1 MTIIR
6 ISVFALLSLI
16 FLAPSITRA
25 YLSQTISVPTD
36 APTIQAAINL
46 ASDGDLVLVAPGIY
60 QENIQL
66 AGKTITLASQFHTTQ
81 NPSFI
86 DQTII
91 DGGGNTVITVDSSVG
106 PDTKII
112 GFTIRNGSGSGNDGI
127 KTSAKLHILN
137 NHFINNN
144 DAIDYSSGGG
154 VARHNVFENNGDDA
168 VDFDNASDAIIEDN
182 IIRNN
187 GDDGIE
193 IRMQPYSG
201 PTLNIIIRR
210 NTISGNAEDGIQLI
224 DYPGLSNRVFYIERN
239 LITNNAIV
247 GLGLMDG
254 GVSDEDAHGAS
265 IPERIHLYNNTFVDN
280 PYAVTGGNN
289 LIALNNLFVNSTE
302 QALLDVDAGSI
313 VAYNLFWN
321 NGTNHSGSNIVTNTT
336 RLTNPLLG
344 LDYHLQAGSP
354 AIDAGTAS
362 FTWNSQ
368 VVLNLQPGDYA
379 GVRPDLGAY
388 ETHVGAGGT
397 QRLFLPIILKTAF

>member
-6 ISVFALLSLI
+6 ISVLVWLLLI
-16 FLAPSITRA
+16 FLAPSLTRA
-25 YLSQTISVPTD
+25 YLSQTISVPQD

-46 ASDGDLVLVAPGIY
+46 ANDGDLVLVAPGVY
-60 QENIQL
+60 RENIQL
-66 AGKTITLASQFHTTQ
+66 ADKTITLASQFHTTQ

-106 PDTKII
+106 PETKII
-112 GFTIRNGSGSGNDGI
+112 GFTIRNGNDGI
-127 KTSAKLHILN
+127 KPSAKLHILN

-154 VARHNVFENNGDDA
+154 TARHNVFENNGDDA

-193 IRMQPYSG
+193 IRMQPYTG
-201 PTLNIIIRR
+201 PTLNIILRR

-247 GLGLMDG
+247 GLGLMGG
-254 GVSDEDAHGAS
+254 GVTKEDTKGAS

-280 PYAVTGGNN
+280 PYAVTGGDN

-302 QALLDVDAGSI
+302 LALNNVDAGSI

-321 NGTNHSGSNIVTNTT
+321 NSTNYSGSIIGTNT
-336 RLTNPLLG
+336 LFADPLLG

-362 FTWNSQ
+362 FIWNSQ
-368 VVLNLQPGDYA
+368 IVLDLQPDDYA
-379 GVRPDLGAY
+379 GVEPDLGAY
-388 ETHVGAGGT
+388 ETHVGAGET
-397 QRLFLPIILKTAF
+397 QWLFLPIILKTAF